1 MKPLAITILGIAVVV
16 MILAVIPVSAQ
27 DSTYQLQTP
36 FSGQPETVSGPADY
50 LRRFYVYGLSV
61 VGLLA
66 MARIVYAAIKLIASA
81 GNPAAVSEARGIIT
95 QSLWG
100 IALLAGAYLIL
111 YTINPNLVNLGAIEE
126 SISKRLIPLGTD
138 KDDLKKLVLR
148 LNMDLNA
155 EIKRL
160 QLNLVSTA
168 ARSAK
173 TLEEINTLKENLEQQ
188 KQTLATITDPTARFQ
203 LERGIAEEEINLQG
217 LVVNLIKNEVQYAQ
231 DFLTQQRKEMTK
243 LVVENTTPSKSN
255 EIYLEVIKN
264 GGYVEVY
271 TGTRISDQGYVFNIY
286 DANGQKFGAVSSN
299 DRISSAA
306 VDAAH
311 NRVEQAKNG
320 LQIQQDKLAEEEKK
334 LSDLYAD

>member
-1 MKPLAITILGIAVVV
+1 MKPLAITILGIAVGV

-111 YTINPNLVNLGAIEE
+111 YTINPNLVKIGAIEE
-126 SISKRLIPLGTD
+126 SISKRLEPLDPSRSTLRFRI
-138 KDDLKKLVLR
+138 DL
-148 LNMDLNA
+148 DA

-160 QLNLVSTA
+160 QLNLLSTA

-203 LERGIAEEEINLQG
+203 LERGIAKEEINLQG

-231 DFLTQQRKEMTK
+231 DFLTQQRKEITK
-243 LVVENTTPSKSN
+243 LVVDNTLPSKSN

>member
-1 MKPLAITILGIAVVV
+1 MKSLAIITLGMAVAM
-16 MILAVIPVSAQ
+16 MILTVIPASAQ
-27 DSTYQLQTP
+27 DSTYQLQTS

-111 YTINPNLVNLGAIEE
+111 YTINPNLVKIGAIEE
-126 SISKRLIPLGTD
+126 SISKRLEPLDPSRSTLRFRI
-138 KDDLKKLVLR
+138 DL
-148 LNMDLNA
+148 DS

-160 QLNLVSTA
+160 QLNLLSTA

-203 LERGIAEEEINLQG
+203 LERGIAKEEINLQG

-231 DFLTQQRKEMTK
+231 DFLTQQRKEITK
-243 LVVENTTPSKSN
+243 LVVDNTLPSKSN
-255 EIYLEVIKN
+255 EIYLEIIKN

>member
-111 YTINPNLVNLGAIEE
+111 YTINPNLVKLGAIEE
-126 SISKRLIPLGTD
+126 SISKRLEPLDPSRSTLRFRI
-138 KDDLKKLVLR
+138 DL
-148 LNMDLNA
+148 DA

-160 QLNLVSTA
+160 QLNLLSTA

-231 DFLTQQRKEMTK
+231 DFLTQQRKEITK
-243 LVVENTTPSKSN
+243 LVVDNTLPSKSN

>member
-1 MKPLAITILGIAVVV
+1 MKSLAIITLGMAVAM
-16 MILAVIPVSAQ
+16 MILTVIPASAQ
-27 DSTYQLQTP
+27 DSTYQLQTS
-36 FSGQPETVSGPADY
+36 FSGQPKTVSGPADY

-100 IALLAGAYLIL
+100 IALLAGVYLIL
-111 YTINPNLVNLGAIEE
+111 YTINTNLVKIGAIEE
-126 SISKRLIPLGTD
+126 WISKRREPLDPSRSTLRFRI
-138 KDDLKKLVLR
+138 DL
-148 LNMDLNA
+148 DS

-160 QLNLVSTA
+160 QLNLLSTA

-188 KQTLATITDPTARFQ
+188 KQTLATITDPTARLQ
-203 LERGIAEEEINLQG
+203 LERGIAEEEINLQS

-231 DFLTQQRKEMTK
+231 KILTQKRKEITK
-243 LVVENTTPSKSN
+243 LVVDNTLPSKSN